1 MHVKVFSLLHLVFQL
16 LGRRLQDLLVVDVP
30 SVLRQQQEA
39 EAGEAEALSGQDP
52 VSRVPLEDL
61 EVVGHA
67 AGMGIALSVAPVAAV
82 LAAHVELPAD
92 GGGVVVFS
100 AAVAARDL
108 PLTSFCVSRVSGY
121 AAAKA
126 GRNHRADV
134 VLRDLELHVVVLG
147 LDLLGFEPLVLTR
160 RVHKKVS
167 RSLKSFGWRS

>member
-1 MHVKVFSLLHLVFQL
+1 MT
-16 LGRRLQDLLVVDVP
+16 
-30 SVLRQQQEA
+30 A
-39 EAGEAEALSGQDP
+39 
-52 VSRVPLEDL
+52 
-61 EVVGHA
+61 
-67 AGMGIALSVAPVAAV
+67 VAAV
-82 LAAHVELPAD
+82 LAAHVELSAD

-126 GRNHRADV
+126 GGNHRADV
-134 VLRDLELHVVVLG
+134 VLRDLELHVAVLG

-167 RSLKSFGWRS
+167 RSLKSLGWRS